1 VYGLCNDKV
10 AERLLKI
17 KRLKWQDTEL
27 SFVPKPR
34 SRRAVIRPVS
44 LPEEDKTEDH
54 VAVSTGEDSCGD
66 CSTNTDDDEQFYD
79 AETSH
84 ESMKTCSEDDDSSR
98 GVEKEGTVLKEPSQH
113 TETSK
118 MADISPTPNSTEDTQ
133 KVECVKLPLVKLNLL
148 KKLIKKQK
156 ICKQCEVKVDLE
168 CEEAVL
174 TGTANDILTMNITIF
189 EAMAN
194 AGQRRVNISKE
205 LGRFI
210 TSLKGQEWFDD
221 YCESCSLVGICYV
234 DNLVTNVL
242 AANDEMAD
250 ALQKRLSDELLSER
264 ISIESHHLAFLESP
278 SWMDFVRKF
287 TDTHLVVITADAH
300 NMAILV
306 EGVTGEVKNAVKE
319 VDALLNI
326 QCHVNKRLSLKPADF
341 RTLSFR
347 GIDIINKAQELVKQQ
362 QR

>member
-1 VYGLCNDKV
+1 MYDLCNDKV

-27 SFVPKPR
+27 RFVPKPR
-34 SRRAVIRPVS
+34 SRRVVTHPVS
-44 LPEEDKTEDH
+44 LPEEDKTDDH
-54 VAVSTGEDSCGD
+54 VAVSTGEDSCGHGKKED
-66 CSTNTDDDEQFYD
+66 IN
-79 AETSH
+79 AES
-84 ESMKTCSEDDDSSR
+84 
-98 GVEKEGTVLKEPSQH
+98 
-113 TETSK
+113 
-118 MADISPTPNSTEDTQ
+118 NSTEDSQ
-133 KVECVKLPLVKLNLL
+133 KVECVKQPLVMLKLL
-148 KKLIKKQK
+148 KKLIKNQK

-168 CEEAVL
+168 CQKIVL
-174 TGTANDILTMNITIF
+174 TGTENDVLTTNITIYQ
-189 EAMAN
+189 AMAN
-194 AGQRRVNISKE
+194 ASQRRVNISEE

-210 TSLKGQEWFDD
+210 TSPKGQEWFDD

-234 DNLVTNVL
+234 EFVDNLVTNVL
-242 AANDEMAD
+242 AADDGMAD

-287 TDTHLVVITADAH
+287 TDTHLVLITADVH

-306 EGVTGEVKNAVKE
+306 EGVTDAVKNAVKE
-319 VDALLNI
+319 VNALLDVH
-326 QCHVNKRLSLKPADF
+326 CHVNKRLSLKPADF
-341 RTLSFR
+341 RTISFR